1 MGYAQ
6 QQKDKGIRL
15 SLTWFEPREF
25 WKKKVKGTVVYFKFP
40 NTARGYEQ
48 AIEAWAAWKSEHEQ
62 PFDPDGQR
70 QCLERM
76 VEWYRVHGEPEGEKG
91 RLLEV
96 EAALASNKRVPTRL
110 EITNNYLRG
119 RPVVFES
126 VRQELDEK
134 GKWGERFRIGSRPSR
149 RKLTDFVTLFLE
161 SKLAQ
166 VNGQVRKPKTY
177 GDLVDRFKPLK
188 AFVGSSTLDS
198 LNENLLRRYY
208 NHVLSLNLSGYRQK
222 NLFKAFLSLTRWLSS
237 EGYLDKMPCNLGG
250 PWEFVEHLKD
260 GQRQTPEKLASFLFT
275 KDDVARCLTKLGPT
289 GRACVLLGLNCGFTE
304 ADIAVL
310 RKSQVNLTE
319 GRLIYSR
326 TKTVRVKNAPMIN
339 YRLWNVTI
347 EALRAVESQSEDL
360 WFLTSEG
367 QPLKTSKIVEGRHVE
382 WSVIAKSWQV
392 WRESGK
398 VPDKPFKMLRKTG
411 DTIIGDSRYRAFT
424 ELYLADKP
432 TSIAGKHYDIKS
444 GKVISELDKA
454 IVYLGKELGLS

>member
-1 MGYAQ
+1 MKRASGAN
-6 QQKDKGIRL
+6 G
-15 SLTWFEPREF
+15 
-25 WKKKVKGTVVYFKFP
+25 
-40 NTARGYEQ
+40 
-48 AIEAWAAWKSEHEQ
+48 SE
-62 PFDPDGQR
+62 
-70 QCLERM
+70 L
-76 VEWYRVHGEPEGEKG
+76 VAVHPAE
-91 RLLEV
+91 
-96 EAALASNKRVPTRL
+96 
-110 EITNNYLRG
+110 
-119 RPVVFES
+119 
-126 VRQELDEK
+126 
-134 GKWGERFRIGSRPSR
+134 
-149 RKLTDFVTLFLE
+149 KLTDFVTLFLE

-432 TSIAGKHYDIKS
+432 TSIAGKHYDIKEREGDLGTGQGHRLS
-444 GKVISELDKA
+444 RQGIGIELIRVGIAPRISETRLNRRWRGLRCWRPFRARRVGCAGFTQKQRKSA
-454 IVYLGKELGLS
+454 TLRLGSRS